1 VKDYFLFEIF
11 SNGLFDELDFLNM
24 TRGTPSISPLR
35 PALSDRSKG
44 FSSIEKCHSVKKLSF
59 MYENEH
65 SGKKN
70 LQRMSITPTK
80 MSNLGRVNSISTR
93 EMKSGWTNRE
103 IQTFEAGDFYV
114 EKRLIFGSPFKTEMS
129 KWMRA
134 INHGISNCS

>member
-1 VKDYFLFEIF
+1 MKDYFLFEIF
-11 SNGLFDELDFLNM
+11 SNDLFDELDLSNM
-24 TRGTPSISPLR
+24 TRCTPSISPLR

-44 FSSIEKCHSVKKLSF
+44 ISSIEKCHSVKKLSC

-70 LQRMSITPTK
+70 LKRMSITPTK
-80 MSNLGRVNSISTR
+80 MNNLGRVNSISTR

-103 IQTFEAGDFYV
+103 IQMFEAGDLYV
-114 EKRLIFGSPFKTEMS
+114 EKRLIFASPFKTEMS

-134 INHGISNCS
+134 INYGISNCS